1 MSILDKL
8 DGASLSSL
16 SVILYYYT
24 ADCNGNQAIA
34 ISSWGGIG
42 GQPSL
47 VDQGT
52 PARKERGL
60 VQLWGTA

>member
-24 ADCNGNQAIA
+24 ADCNGKQAIV

-52 PARKERGL
+52 PA
-60 VQLWGTA
+60 